1 MKPAAQVAVAAQVD
15 QLRVVAGGRL
25 MPPGAREWVATTG
38 ELLALLGSFGLTEG
52 RPMSQSLVG
61 RSAQI
66 GQGASSGSCGLGQ
79 GALGVEGGVPSNS
92 AVKQTALA
100 GGILVKTKRVA
111 VGAAAYGER
120 WAYEA
125 RMTTVWAK

>member
-1 MKPAAQVAVAAQVD
+1 VALVAAVDQVD
-15 QLRVVAGGRL
+15 HLRVVAGGRL
-25 MPPGAREWVATTG
+25 MPPGAREWGATTG
-38 ELLALLGSFGLTEG
+38 ELLALLGSFGVAEA

-61 RSAQI
+61 RPAQI

-79 GALGVEGGVPSNS
+79 GAPGVEGGVPSNS

-100 GGILVKTKRVA
+100 GGVLVKTKRVA

-120 WAYEA
+120 WAYRYEG
-125 RMTTVWAK
+125 